1 MIPSTSVMLLGRY
14 MTLSKVANPKPGQA
28 PPIQG
33 DPMHKVMLA
42 VRVIQRGEVIR
53 GYYRNLELPFVPAEG
68 MRFEQGT
75 STTMWET
82 VSGQQIDPQVERV
95 VYDLDE
101 DLIVCLFTVDQPLA
115 ASFWENAAEVGP
127 GQVCGVLHYF
137 RHMPISV

>member
-1 MIPSTSVMLLGRY
+1 
-14 MTLSKVANPKPGQA
+14 
-28 PPIQG
+28 
-33 DPMHKVMLA
+33 MHKVMLA
-42 VRVIQRGEVIR
+42 VRVIQCDEVIR
-53 GYYRNLELPFVPAEG
+53 GYYRPLELPFVPTEG

-101 DLIVCLFTVDQPLA
+101 KQIVCLFTVDQPLA
-115 ASFWENAAEVGP
+115 ASFWQNAAEVEP

-137 RHMPISV
+137 RHMPIPV

>member
-1 MIPSTSVMLLGRY
+1 
-14 MTLSKVANPKPGQA
+14 
-28 PPIQG
+28 
-33 DPMHKVMLA
+33 
-42 VRVIQRGEVIR
+42 
-53 GYYRNLELPFVPAEG
+53 
-68 MRFEQGT
+68 
-75 STTMWET
+75 MWET
-82 VSGQQIDPQVERV
+82 VSGQQIAPQVERV

>member
-1 MIPSTSVMLLGRY
+1 
-14 MTLSKVANPKPGQA
+14 
-28 PPIQG
+28 
-33 DPMHKVMLA
+33 MHKVMLA

-68 MRFEQGT
+68 MRFEEGT